1 MGHGKEDH
9 IRTPELVES
18 LKEQHIVS
26 ISLGTAHVLA
36 LTNDGKIYGWGK
48 NENKQI
54 CESSDMF
61 IQQPRLLEAL
71 RNQKVIGISCGPTQS
86 FAWIDINSYAP
97 KTSLPFI
104 IDLSEQTFK

>member
-9 IRTPELVES
+9 IRAPELVQS

-36 LTNDGKIYGWGK
+36 LTIDGKIYGWGK

-54 CESSDMF
+54 CESSDLF
-61 IQQPRLLEAL
+61 IQQPRLLDAL
-71 RNQKVIGISCGPTQS
+71 KNQKVIGISCGPTQS
-86 FAWIDINSYAP
+86 FAWTDLNSYAP

-104 IDLSEQTFK
+104 LDLSEQTFK